1 MTKDYQNMSRHEL
14 RKRMRDRHLQVQII
28 EQKYQDS
35 ISDKMKSQLL
45 LINSIESLIDSSL
58 IMEDKGSSF
67 SKLIM
72 SCIENRLDDCFIGKR
87 LTETRSKVIEKMQ
100 SIYGNLINLEGNAV
114 SFFNDEIRCSHS
126 NSVPLHINLLLLSEI
141 LPKITLHEK
150 SFECSEALGNLEEI
164 ITDLLPFM
172 LKYSDRY
179 EQLLLELY
187 ELDMEEQRRDDMAEG
202 EAHLNWLI
210 HELGEDVFP
219 DRD

>member
-14 RKRMRDRHLQVQII
+14 RKRMRDIHLQVQII

-35 ISDKMKSQLL
+35 ISEKMKSQLL

-67 SKLIM
+67 SKLLI
-72 SCIENRLDDCFIGKR
+72 SCVENRLDACFIEKR

-114 SFFNDEIRCSHS
+114 SFFNDESRCSHP

-141 LPKITLHEK
+141 LPKITFHEK
-150 SFECSEALGNLEEI
+150 SFEYSEALGNLEEI

-179 EQLLLELY
+179 EKLLLELY
-187 ELDMEEQRRDDMAEG
+187 ELDMEEQR
-202 EAHLNWLI
+202 
-210 HELGEDVFP
+210 
-219 DRD
+219 